1 MFVFRKRFRQRAK
14 KNFRLKL
21 FVIYFEQRHLIY
33 ILYKYTLRGRHVT
46 YSLNIQ
52 YTCLPCKM
60 LFTITCLNILHII
73 YIVYNLL
80 CSEIDV

>member
-1 MFVFRKRFRQRAK
+1 MISSMRQKEFSFEIIRD
-14 KNFRLKL
+14 L
-21 FVIYFEQRHLIY
+21 FWTATFNI
-33 ILYKYTLRGRHVT
+33 YKYAQRGRHVA

-52 YTCLPCKM
+52 YTCLPCKI